1 MESADSS
8 SVSFFPWDGTMKTA
22 DRTLDIFEAF
32 AEAKKPLSLSEIA
45 RMIDSP
51 VSSCHAL
58 IRTLQKNGYMY
69 ALDVRRRYYPTRR
82 LFEVSSA
89 IATHDP
95 IVERLTSVLNKLRDE
110 TGETILLGQRQDKQ
124 IIYLQ
129 VLESP
134 LMIRYAAPVGAIKP
148 LPSTAIGKAF
158 LGEMTDE
165 DLAHFF
171 AELAHPQVTEST
183 ITNPDQLLAD
193 IQRARKRGYFVTR
206 GENVPDVMA
215 IARTCTLDGEQLAIA
230 VAGPMHRLEPKLGS
244 IGDALIQA
252 TGAVA
257 ELAETSRLASRQAAP
272 PKQTN
277 RITLSG
283 EQT

>member
-1 MESADSS
+1 MPTLRQPL
-8 SVSFFPWDGTMKTA
+8 SFPEATHKAA

-32 AEAKKPLSLSEIA
+32 AEAKRPLSLSEIA

-51 VSSCHAL
+51 VSSCHVLLRA
-58 IRTLQKNGYMY
+58 LQKSGYMY

-82 LFEVSSA
+82 LFEVSGA

-95 IVERLTSVLNKLRDE
+95 IVERLTSLLSKLRDK
-110 TGETILLGQRQDKQ
+110 TDETILLGQRQDKH

-134 LMIRYAAPVGAIKP
+134 QTIRYMAPVGAIKP

-165 DLAHFF
+165 DLTHLL

-183 ITNPDQLLAD
+183 ITNPEQLLAD
-193 IQRARKRGYFVTR
+193 IQRSRKRGYFVTR
-206 GENVPDVMA
+206 GENIPDVMA
-215 IARTCTLDGEQLAIA
+215 IARTCPLDGEQLAIA
-230 VAGPMHRLEPKLGS
+230 VAGPMHRLEQKLS
-244 IGDALIQA
+244 HIGEELIQA
-252 TGAVA
+252 TETVA
-257 ELAETSRLASRQAAP
+257 ELGQTPQLAAR
-272 PKQTN
+272 
-277 RITLSG
+277 
-283 EQT
+283 

>member
-1 MESADSS
+1 MST
-8 SVSFFPWDGTMKTA
+8 V

-58 IRTLQKNGYMY
+58 LRTLQKSGFLY

-82 LFEVSSA
+82 LFEVSSTIVA
-89 IATHDP
+89 HDP
-95 IVERLTSVLNKLRDE
+95 MGERLTSVLRKLQDE

-134 LMIRYAAPVGAIKP
+134 QVIRYAAAVGAIKP
-148 LPSTAIGKAF
+148 LPSTAIGKAL
-158 LGEMTDE
+158 LGEMNDE
-165 DLAHFF
+165 DLAGLL
-171 AELAHPQVTEST
+171 AELVHPQVTEST
-183 ITNPDQLLAD
+183 ITNPEQLLAD

-206 GENVPDVMA
+206 GENIPDVMA
-215 IARTCTLDGEQLAIA
+215 IARTCSVDGEQLAIA
-230 VAGPMHRLEPKLGS
+230 VAGPMHRLEPKLAR
-244 IGDALIQA
+244 IGEALIEA
-252 TGAVA
+252 TGAA
-257 ELAETSRLASRQAAP
+257 TGLGETSR
-272 PKQTN
+272 
-277 RITLSG
+277 
-283 EQT
+283 